1 MAQSNFT
8 LGAVDII
15 ARHGGAKIADVAT
28 GTRSVSLT
36 QTVLCGSMVLRL
48 W

>member
-15 ARHGGAKIADVAT
+15 ARHGGAK
-28 GTRSVSLT
+28 S
-36 QTVLCGSMVLRL
+36 QTSQPVPVP
-48 W
+48 